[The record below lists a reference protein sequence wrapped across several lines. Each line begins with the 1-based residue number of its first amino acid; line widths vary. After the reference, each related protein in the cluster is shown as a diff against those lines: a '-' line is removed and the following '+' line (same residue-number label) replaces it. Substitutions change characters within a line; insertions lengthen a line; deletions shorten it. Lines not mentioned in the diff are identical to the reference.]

1 MKLCP
6 RRRTV
11 AALLALGLAASTTG
25 TWSRDPGSVHFS
37 GRVLQQDG
45 ATPRAGVVVTLVD
58 RGAERTFDSSP
69 TGEDGTFRIEG
80 PPAGSYAVL
89 ARGEEGI
96 YLAAAD
102 LPLASGDNPPLQ
114 LTLKPSSEPI
124 LAPGQSSP
132 NDGLPA
138 WAKGL
143 IAGGLVIAG
152 YLLWDELTESE
163 ASTEVPF

>member
-11 AALLALGLAASTTG
+11 AALLALALAACSSG
-25 TWSRDPGSVHFS
+25 IWAQDPGSVRFS

-58 RGAERTFDSSP
+58 RAAERTFDSSP
-69 TGEDGTFRIEG
+69 TGADGTFRIEG

-89 ARGEEGI
+89 ARGDEGV

-102 LPLASGDNPPLQ
+102 VPLAAGDNAPLQ
-114 LTLKPSSEPI
+114 LTF
-124 LAPGQSSP
+124 
-132 NDGLPA
+132 
-138 WAKGL
+138 
-143 IAGGLVIAG
+143 
-152 YLLWDELTESE
+152 
-163 ASTEVPF
+163 VPPM